1 MEWKWNYGQGVLV
14 LPASV
19 LGLNATPEQLRVLL
33 WIASDASL
41 IEKPTLLAKAADA
54 TKSEVSEAIDFW
66 REAGVIST
74 EREPL
79 HTPTEKPKKQ
89 PTAKAADKQP
99 PKAEK
104 RILQRADEFPA
115 YSTTEM
121 ADMLERRESLRVL
134 VDESQNIF
142 GKMFNAHELN
152 ILFGLVDY
160 LNLDEEYILILL
172 AHCKRIEIK
181 SLRQVEKYAI
191 TLIDQGVTSPEALDE
206 QVKLLEARHTLEGK
220 VRSMFGIQRRAL
232 TAKESKMLNAWISY
246 GYGED
251 VILMAYEITVN
262 ATQEPSV
269 PYANAIM
276 EKWHSEGLTTA
287 DEIDR
292 YLVKER
298 AAREGSNPAQLGTSF
313 DVNDFFN
320 AALERSFRK
329 SEDKI

>member
-1 MEWKWNYGQGVLV
+1 MELKWNYGQGVLV

-19 LGLNATPEQLRVLL
+19 LGADASPAQLRVLL
-33 WIASDASL
+33 WLASDPSL
-41 IEKPTLLAKAADA
+41 LEKHAQLAKLADA
-54 TKSEVSEAIDFW
+54 TKSEVSEAIAFW
-66 REAGVIST
+66 RDAEVLCTGEKA
-74 EREPL
+74 EPRKASA
-79 HTPTEKPKKQ
+79 EKKQ
-89 PTAKAADKQP
+89 EKQP
-99 PKAEK
+99 PKPEK
-104 RILQRADEFPA
+104 KVLPRADELPT

-121 ADMLERRESLRVL
+121 ADMLERREALRVL
-134 VDESQNIF
+134 VDESQNLI

-181 SLRQVEKYAI
+181 SMRQVEKYAI
-191 TLIDQGVTSPEALDE
+191 SLIDQGVTTAEALDE
-206 QVKLLEARHTLEGK
+206 QVKLLEERHTLEGR

-232 TAKESKMLNAWISY
+232 TSKESKMLNAWIKY

-251 VILMAYEITVN
+251 VILRAYEITVN
-262 ATQEPSV
+262 ATQEPSL

-276 EKWHSEGLTTA
+276 EKWNSEGLKTA

-292 YLVKER
+292 YLAKEK
-298 AAREGSNPAQLGTSF
+298 AARETAPAAQLGSSF

-320 AALERSFRK
+320 AALERSFK
-329 SEDKI
+329 QNDGKA